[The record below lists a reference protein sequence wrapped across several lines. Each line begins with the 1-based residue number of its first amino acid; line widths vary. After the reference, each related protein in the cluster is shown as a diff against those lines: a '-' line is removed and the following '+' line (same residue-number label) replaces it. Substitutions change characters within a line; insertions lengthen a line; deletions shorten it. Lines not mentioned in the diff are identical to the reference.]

1 MPPQH
6 TPQCFQ
12 ACTLAHA
19 GSFYRRDP
27 ESDLR
32 AAMERYDV
40 KCLPTVLQLG
50 GRLDTALEKC
60 KVRIP
65 TGTTRYIPAAPVF
78 ALPVWPRPC
87 SCVECSPGSH
97 GGPSARG
104 RVPGDA
110 PLLVFHECTVAHNG
124 THCQCRRDFPRFCC
138 SCKDGT
144 AVVNVCICVGNFRNL
159 KNKKSR
165 GTY

>member
-12 ACTLAHA
+12 ACTLAQA

-60 KVRIP
+60 KVCEFP
-65 TGTTRYIPAAPVF
+65 Q
-78 ALPVWPRPC
+78 
-87 SCVECSPGSH
+87 
-97 GGPSARG
+97 
-104 RVPGDA
+104 A
-110 PLLVFHECTVAHNG
+110 PLATFLLLPFSHSPCGRALAHASNALKDPTEGQALVDAFLATHLSSSSMSAPSLTTALIVNAAVISLVFVVAAKMA
-124 THCQCRRDFPRFCC
+124 QP
-138 SCKDGT
+138 S
-144 AVVNVCICVGNFRNL
+144 
-159 KNKKSR
+159 
-165 GTY
+165 